1 MVYLALETIHDIG
14 VINMNDDINV
24 FAWEVA
30 CKLKE
35 NMINKNFND
44 NQISY
49 ILQDIIFHFENNFG
63 E

>member
-1 MVYLALETIHDIG
+1 
-14 VINMNDDINV
+14 MNDDINV

-35 NMINKNFND
+35 KMINKNFDD